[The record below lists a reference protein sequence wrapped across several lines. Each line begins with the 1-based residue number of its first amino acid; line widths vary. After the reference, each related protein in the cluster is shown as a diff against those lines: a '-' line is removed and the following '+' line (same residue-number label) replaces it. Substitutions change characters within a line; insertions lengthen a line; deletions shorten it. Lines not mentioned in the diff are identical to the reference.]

1 MWPPPASAAIAE
13 PATGDLHPPM
23 PIIVVRFTV
32 SRFTRPPFLLVHLW
46 LRFAPELQDNC
57 QKISCLNAIL
67 KLDPED

>member
-13 PATGDLHPPM
+13 PATGDLDPPM

-46 LRFAPELQDNC
+46 FRFAPELHGNY
-57 QKISCLNAIL
+57 QKVSALNAIL
-67 KLDPED
+67 KLDPGD